1 MAKPPQGALP
11 GRSIGPAYRANSSS
25 KKWPASFGIFVLL
38 IYFGV
43 IALSLWGVVALIHWM
58 WRHS

>member
-11 GRSIGPAYRANSSS
+11 GRAIGTTSGAQSSS
-25 KKWPASFGIFVLL
+25 KKWPASFAIFVLL

-43 IALSLWGVVALIHWM
+43 IALALWGVVALIHWM